1 MDALERLIR
10 PKSVAIIGASADAGK
25 LTGRP
30 LAFLE
35 KYGYGYEVFPV
46 NPRYQSIGRYPC
58 FPDIRSLPHAP
69 DVAIVLVGSSRV
81 PDAIRELQAIGTGAA
96 IILAGGF
103 GESGAEGMVRQ
114 QELKN
119 AAGSMRLLG
128 PNTIGLVNVTD
139 GIALSASAALQ
150 IDVLVPGAV
159 ALVSQSG
166 GILGSLLSR
175 AAAQG
180 IGFSKLIATGNESD
194 IDVSD
199 LIHYL
204 VDDPATKVLRFI
216 WRACASRRSFGRRR
230 CGQRKLA
237 SRSWLSRSGDRS
249 QVFSRQVRIPGRWRD
264 RTSSTMHCSGSSAS
278 SGPCNSRICSISRS
292 R

>member
-35 KYGYGYEVFPV
+35 KYGYGHEVFLV
-46 NPRYQSIGRYPC
+46 NPRHQSIGRYPC

-81 PDAIRELQAIGTGAA
+81 TDAVRDLGDVGTGAA
-96 IILAGGF
+96 IVLAGGF

-114 QELKN
+114 QQLKS
-119 AAGSMRLLG
+119 AAGTMRLLG

-150 IDVLVPGAV
+150 INQLVPGSI

-166 GILGSLLSR
+166 EILRIAAVESR
-175 AAAQG
+175 GPGYRIFQ
-180 IGFSKLIATGNESD
+180 TGRD
-194 IDVSD
+194 
-199 LIHYL
+199 
-204 VDDPATKVLRFI
+204 
-216 WRACASRRSFGRRR
+216 
-230 CGQRKLA
+230 GQRIRHRRV
-237 SRSWLSRSGDRS
+237 RSDQL
-249 QVFSRQVRIPGRWRD
+249 PGR
-264 RTSSTMHCSGSSAS
+264 
-278 SGPCNSRICSISRS
+278 
-292 R
+292 

>member
-35 KYGYGYEVFPV
+35 KYGYGHEVFPV
-46 NPRYQSIGRYPC
+46 NPRYQSIGRHPC

-81 PDAIRELQAIGTGAA
+81 PDAVKELQAIGTGAA
-96 IILAGGF
+96 IVLAGGF
-103 GESGAEGMVRQ
+103 GESGAEGMARQ

-150 IDVLVPGAV
+150 IDELVPGAV

-204 VDDPATKVLRFI
+204 VDDPATKVIALY
-216 WRACASRRSFGRRR
+216 
-230 CGQRKLA
+230 LE
-237 SRSWLSRSGDRS
+237 LSL
-249 QVFSRQVRIPGRWRD
+249 I
-264 RTSSTMHCSGSSAS
+264 H
-278 SGPCNSRICSISRS
+278 I
-292 R
+292 